1 MNGDSSI
8 PRDRIPVYKIK
19 AVAQLLGIL
28 PVTLRAWERRYGMPS
43 PSRGQQGYRLYSEY
57 DVRILRWLKTQVD
70 RGLTIGRATEFLNE
84 LRLLGVDPA
93 SGTAAPG
100 VETIPSPQDL
110 SHQFQHALRNF
121 DEITAR
127 EILRR
132 GFADHP
138 VEVVLEDLIQP
149 ALVEIGEAWHRGE
162 LQIAVEHFATQF
174 CTLQLT
180 GMLSGLVD
188 PLTPASPGCLRSG
201 GNAPGWFVDDIV
213 LLRWRGWD
221 VRYLGQDL
229 PLEKQAKRLHPC
241 SPACCFLAQPV
252 PNPPVAAS
260 LAGLLPTFGDLH
272 PASLWE
278 AKACRSWF
286 AGRFS
291 GSGAP
296 APLRSMVDE
305 IESILLKTPDPFRPW
320 RTCMPKKAVIC
331 HLSHCFH

>member
-8 PRDRIPVYKIK
+8 PRDRIPVYNIK

-100 VETIPSPQDL
+100 AETIPSPQDL

-180 GMLSGLVD
+180 GMLSGLGG
-188 PLTPASPGCLRSG
+188 PTHPGIILAAC
-201 GNAPGWFVDDIV
+201 APGEMHQVGLLMIIV

-229 PLEKQAKRLHPC
+229 PLEK
-241 SPACCFLAQPV
+241 LAEAVAPLQPRMLLFSATR
-252 PNPPVAAS
+252 PESARALAS
-260 LAGLLPTFGDLH
+260 LAGILPTFGESAPHIIVGGKGFAEAGLPEDF
-272 PASLWE
+272 PAVVLQ
-278 AKACRSWF
+278 
-286 AGRFS
+286 
-291 GSGAP
+291 P
-296 APLRSMVDE
+296 PLRSMVDE
-305 IESILLKTPDPFRPW
+305 IESILLKT
-320 RTCMPKKAVIC
+320 A
-331 HLSHCFH
+331 